1 MESHTVAGVPSRNL
15 RSRELQRLVR
25 TEWEQQRYFPLQL
38 ATELSRQFATH
49 GLQFFKVNKTFTH
62 VSVARPQFLDLETT
76 PVSENIKRIIAHI
89 NAHPKCSRRQLIETL
104 APSPPQPAVI
114 EIKPETEAP
123 GSACRLQAAGAEG
136 PPEGGT
142 PNVPAATAEPTP
154 EQNAIIADLHWLVHQ
169 GHVIEFADG
178 RLETAKKPAPRPP
191 KPEKKPAEEKPVAEG
206 EAALSTTE
214 PVSPGGSC
222 RCDRRAEIQAPAET
236 PAPAAESVAERAP
249 ATLPPMKRPRRR
261 LSRRRDDCTGAV
273 ELYETCSVFHAQIE
287 ARLNVAPSYKFLAS
301 FNSTALLTLP
311 MPFSK
316 LGLAPAVLEGVRA
329 AGYIT
334 PTPIQLRAI
343 PLVLAGRDV
352 IGSAQ
357 TGTGK
362 TAAFALPIL
371 SKLGQH
377 APGPRALILEPTR
390 ELAAQVET
398 AFHDYARFTNLKTTV
413 VFGGVGYGRQND
425 ELRAGTD
432 IVVATPGRL
441 LDHLERGTVRLDKV
455 QFLVLDEADRML
467 DMGFLPDVRRIVER
481 CPRQRHT
488 SLFSATIPP
497 QIETLI
503 QWAMKNP
510 ETIEIGA
517 RRTPAETVK
526 HVIYP
531 VADSQKSDLLLELL
545 KRVNYNSVLVFCRTK
560 HGADRIAGL
569 LKRNNHA
576 VAVLHSNRTQRERE
590 QALKGFRDGRFEVL
604 VATDIAARGLDIADV
619 SHVINYDVPQHPED
633 YIHRIGRTGRAEHS
647 GDAFTIMTAEDASHV
662 FAIERFISQKIP
674 RVKLEN
680 FDYKY
685 TMLFEEGKA
694 RPAQRR
700 FPRQS
705 PRRARPRRLPLRHG
719 QTEKVTTGT
728 ELALRC

>member
-1 MESHTVAGVPSRNL
+1 
-15 RSRELQRLVR
+15 
-25 TEWEQQRYFPLQL
+25 
-38 ATELSRQFATH
+38 
-49 GLQFFKVNKTFTH
+49 
-62 VSVARPQFLDLETT
+62 
-76 PVSENIKRIIAHI
+76 
-89 NAHPKCSRRQLIETL
+89 
-104 APSPPQPAVI
+104 
-114 EIKPETEAP
+114 
-123 GSACRLQAAGAEG
+123 
-136 PPEGGT
+136 
-142 PNVPAATAEPTP
+142 
-154 EQNAIIADLHWLVHQ
+154 
-169 GHVIEFADG
+169 
-178 RLETAKKPAPRPP
+178 
-191 KPEKKPAEEKPVAEG
+191 
-206 EAALSTTE
+206 
-214 PVSPGGSC
+214 
-222 RCDRRAEIQAPAET
+222 
-236 PAPAAESVAERAP
+236 
-249 ATLPPMKRPRRR
+249 
-261 LSRRRDDCTGAV
+261 
-273 ELYETCSVFHAQIE
+273 
-287 ARLNVAPSYKFLAS
+287 
-301 FNSTALLTLP
+301 

-316 LGLAPAVLEGVRA
+316 LGLAPTVLDGVRA
-329 AGYIT
+329 AGYT
-334 PTPIQLRAI
+334 EPTPIQLRAI
-343 PLVLAGRDV
+343 PLVIAGRDV

-377 APGPRALILEPTR
+377 NSAGPRALVLEPTR

-398 AFHDYARFTNLKTTV
+398 AFRDYARFTDLKITV

-425 ELRAGTD
+425 ALRAGTD
-432 IVVATPGRL
+432 IIVATPGRL
-441 LDHLERGTVRLDKV
+441 LDHLEQGTMRLDKV

-481 CPRQRHT
+481 CPRQRH
-488 SLFSATIPP
+488 SALFSATIPP

-503 QWAMKNP
+503 QWAMRNP

-560 HGADRIAGL
+560 YGADRIAGL

-590 QALKGFRDGRFEVL
+590 QALKGFRDGRFEAL

-633 YIHRIGRTGRAEHS
+633 YIHRIGRTGRAEAS

-680 FDYKY
+680 FDYRY
-685 TMLFEEGKA
+685 TALFEEGKPGQKPGGFPGKA
-694 RPAQRR
+694 RGARVHGGYHFGMARR
-700 FPRQS
+700 
-705 PRRARPRRLPLRHG
+705 RR
-719 QTEKVTTGT
+719 
-728 ELALRC
+728 

>member
-1 MESHTVAGVPSRNL
+1 
-15 RSRELQRLVR
+15 
-25 TEWEQQRYFPLQL
+25 
-38 ATELSRQFATH
+38 
-49 GLQFFKVNKTFTH
+49 
-62 VSVARPQFLDLETT
+62 
-76 PVSENIKRIIAHI
+76 
-89 NAHPKCSRRQLIETL
+89 
-104 APSPPQPAVI
+104 
-114 EIKPETEAP
+114 
-123 GSACRLQAAGAEG
+123 
-136 PPEGGT
+136 
-142 PNVPAATAEPTP
+142 
-154 EQNAIIADLHWLVHQ
+154 
-169 GHVIEFADG
+169 
-178 RLETAKKPAPRPP
+178 
-191 KPEKKPAEEKPVAEG
+191 
-206 EAALSTTE
+206 
-214 PVSPGGSC
+214 
-222 RCDRRAEIQAPAET
+222 
-236 PAPAAESVAERAP
+236 
-249 ATLPPMKRPRRR
+249 
-261 LSRRRDDCTGAV
+261 
-273 ELYETCSVFHAQIE
+273 
-287 ARLNVAPSYKFLAS
+287 
-301 FNSTALLTLP
+301 
-311 MPFSK
+311 MPFIK
-316 LGLAPAVLEGVRA
+316 LGLSPAVLEGVCA

-334 PTPIQLRAI
+334 PTPIQLRGI
-343 PLVLAGRDV
+343 PLVLAGRDI

-371 SKLGQH
+371 TKLDRH

-398 AFHDYARFTNLKTTV
+398 ATRDFARFTDLKVSV
-413 VFGGVGYGRQND
+413 VYGGVGYGRQMD
-425 ELRAGTD
+425 DLRAGVD
-432 IVVATPGRL
+432 VLAATPGRL

-503 QWAMKNP
+503 QWAMHSP

-531 VADSQKSDLLLELL
+531 VSDSQKSDLLLELL
-545 KRVNYNSVLVFCRTK
+545 KRVNFNSVLIFCRTK
-560 HGADRIAGL
+560 HGADRVVGL

-590 QALKGFRDGRFEVL
+590 QALQGFRSGRFEVL

-633 YIHRIGRTGRAEHS
+633 YIHRIGRTGRAEAH
-647 GDAFTIMTAEDASHV
+647 GDAFTIMTAEDGSHV

-680 FDYKY
+680 FNYKY
-685 TMLFEEGKA
+685 TMLFEEGKPGHSQGGFPGKA
-694 RPAQRR
+694 RGSRVHGGYHFGMSKRR
-700 FPRQS
+700 R
-705 PRRARPRRLPLRHG
+705 
-719 QTEKVTTGT
+719 
-728 ELALRC
+728 